1 MSLIDENLL
10 RDFSDSGAVT
20 LSSGSQEFGLRRL
33 LCLRIIN
40 YSERSNRLEMFY
52 ILIFEKYGIRRI
64 VNSVNL
70 M

>member
-20 LSSGSQEFGLRRL
+20 LSSGSQEFGLRRS

-40 YSERSNRLEMFY
+40 YSEKSNRLEMFY
-52 ILIFEKYGIRRI
+52 ILIFENMELEELLIASI
-64 VNSVNL
+64 
-70 M
+70 